1 MQNHEKHEPHERAEA
16 WRADELAENAQRFK
30 AFIDVMV
37 WNGMHREILGLRE
50 IGQSKRG

>member
-1 MQNHEKHEPHERAEA
+1 MRTNWEKM
-16 WRADELAENAQRFK
+16 AQRFK

-37 WNGMHREILGLRE
+37 WNGMDREILGLRE